1 MAISGIPIK
10 KEVGRRFKRFREAI
24 GKTQTQLAKEL
35 DVYQST
41 ITNIEVGKTF
51 PSLKY
56 LHYFHLNYNLNTN
69 WLLSDVGEI
78 FIPED
83 EPAPSAADLLDI
95 LLQRTQDS
103 KERYTELLELM
114 QIPVV
119 EQVILAKLT
128 EIKVLAKE
136 EIDSFN
142 SEEKKSRMLKKI
154 TFWA

>member
-10 KEVGRRFKRFREAI
+10 KEIGRRFKRFREAI
-24 GKTQTQLAKEL
+24 GKTQTQLANEL

-56 LHYFHLNYNLNTN
+56 LHYFHRKYRLNTN
-69 WLLSDVGEI
+69 WLLSDVGDI
-78 FIPED
+78 FIPEE
-83 EPAPSAADLLDI
+83 EPVPSATALLNSH
-95 LLQRTQDS
+95 LQRSQLS
-103 KERYTELLELM
+103 YERYTELLELM

-128 EIKVLAKE
+128 EIKVMAKE
-136 EIDSFN
+136 EIEEFN
-142 SEEKKSRMLKKI
+142 TGEKKSRN
-154 TFWA
+154 A